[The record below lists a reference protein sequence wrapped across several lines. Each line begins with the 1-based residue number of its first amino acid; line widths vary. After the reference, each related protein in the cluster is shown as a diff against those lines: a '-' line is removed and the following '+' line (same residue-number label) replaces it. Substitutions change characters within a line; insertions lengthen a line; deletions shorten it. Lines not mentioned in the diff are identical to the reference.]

1 MRRAKRGILLCVEWQ
16 KQGAAV
22 GPQER
27 QSNMQTKDQMAG
39 EQLQRLEQESGF
51 VTHNGI
57 QAVYCGEDR
66 AVVQAQVGPNAL
78 NCHGTAHGGFLFSL
92 ADNCAGLL
100 ALADGCSY
108 VTLDASFH
116 FLRAAKPGDMVTAT
130 ATPVRRGRTVLV
142 ERVELTGP
150 DGREMA
156 EGTFTMYRVSSE
168 PPARLR

>member
-1 MRRAKRGILLCVEWQ
+1 
-16 KQGAAV
+16 
-22 GPQER
+22 
-27 QSNMQTKDQMAG
+27 MQTNEQTAG
-39 EQLQRLEQESGF
+39 EWIQRLEQESGF